1 LALPPSAAAAAA
13 AAAAAGGGGG
23 KRFMGA
29 QRAAARDGMK
39 VLGASSSGPAML

>member
-1 LALPPSAAAAAA
+1 MAAVATAA
-13 AAAAAGGGGG
+13 AAAAAGAGG